1 MNYAGFWK
9 RYFATF
15 IDGIILLIPNLAFN
29 YVVPYAGGFLFGFLY
44 FPLFNSSPLQ
54 ATPGKAIMGIAVVD
68 ENGNALTLKAAII
81 RHAASFLSALF
92 LGIGYFMN
100 LFTAKRQTF
109 HDMVAESVVIIKQAP
124 EVNYFHVWLNE
135 AKRLGGDSTVSNVL
149 QNDIQKATPVVDAA
163 KAIEEL
169 HKLFQ
174 AGAITQEEYDSKKAE
189 LLKKI

>member
-1 MNYAGFWK
+1 MVYAGFWK
-9 RYFATF
+9 RYFAGV

-29 YVVPYAGGFLFGFLY
+29 YVVPYAGAFLFGFLY

-68 ENGNALTLKAAII
+68 ENGNTLTLKAAII
-81 RHAASFLSALF
+81 RQAASFLSAIF
-92 LGIGYFMN
+92 LMAGYLMN

-109 HDMVAESVVIIKQAP
+109 HDMVAQSVVIFKQHP
-124 EVNYFHVWLNE
+124 DVNYFHVWLNE
-135 AKRLGGDSTVSNVL
+135 AKRLGGDSTISTVL
-149 QNDIQKATPVVDAA
+149 QNDIQKATPVGDAA

-174 AGAITQEEYDSKKAE
+174 SGALTQEEYESKKAE

>member
-1 MNYAGFWK
+1 MVYAGFWK
-9 RYFATF
+9 RYLAVL

-29 YVVPYAGGFLFGFLY
+29 YVVPYGGAFLFGFLY
-44 FPLFNSSPLQ
+44 FPIFNSSPLQ
-54 ATPGKAIMGIAVVD
+54 ATPGKAIMEIAVVD
-68 ENGNALTLKAAII
+68 ENGNTLTLKAAIY
-81 RHAASFLSALF
+81 RHAATFLSAVF
-92 LGIGYFMN
+92 LCAGYFMS

-109 HDMVAESVVIIKQAP
+109 HDMVAQSVVIFKQHP
-124 EVNYFHVWLNE
+124 DVNYFQIWLNE
-135 AKRLGGDSTVSNVL
+135 VKRLSGDSTISNVL

-174 AGAITQEEYDSKKAE
+174 SGALTQEEYESKKAE